1 MTRSPI
7 RVQGNERPLL
17 DIFSAGRAG
26 PPSRLHF
33 SRAQIE
39 QIARTVRRTPEVM
52 VKVTGGGGSSG
63 AVSAH
68 FGYISRHGELEIETD
83 EGERIPKEEQ
93 KEFLED
99 WHLELTA
106 GQYRAGRDGKQE
118 ARKVKLVHKIVLSM
132 PAPTPPEKVLAAA
145 RMFARE
151 KFALQHRYAMV
162 LHTDQAHPHVHMVV
176 KAEGEHGRRLHVDK
190 ETLREWREDFARM
203 MREQGVAANA
213 TPRVAR
219 GQSRHATKDSICRA
233 QRRGAST
240 ALRDRVAS
248 VVKEL
253 KETGTIRDSGRRKL
267 VETRKAVVDGWM
279 RAADVLDRQGEIS
292 LAGDVRYFAKQLP
305 PILTDRERI
314 AAGILS
320 AFSRRRAASRME
332 KGARSG
338 VRQDV
343 RGLDS
348 I

>member
-1 MTRSPI
+1 MTRRPI
-7 RVQGNERPLL
+7 RVQGSGRPLL

-26 PPSRLHF
+26 AQSRLHF

-39 QIARTVRRTPEVM
+39 QIARTVRQTPEVM
-52 VKVTGGGGSSG
+52 VKVTGGGASSG

-83 EGERIPKEEQ
+83 EGERIPKEAQ

-145 RMFARE
+145 RTFARE
-151 KFALQHRYAMV
+151 KFAVQHRYALV

-176 KAEGEHGRRLHVDK
+176 KAEGEDGRRLHIDK
-190 ETLREWREDFARM
+190 EMLREWREDFARM

-219 GQSRHATKDSICRA
+219 GRNKGSTKDPIYRA
-233 QRRGAST
+233 ERRGDST
-240 ALRDRVAS
+240 ALRHRAAS
-248 VVKEL
+248 VAKEL
-253 KETGTIRDSGRRKL
+253 ISTGTVNDPRRKKL
-267 VETRKAVVDGWM
+267 MGTRKAVVDAWM
-279 RAADVLDRQGEIS
+279 RAADVLDQQGEIS
-292 LAGDVRYFAKQLP
+292 LAGDVRYFAKHLP
-305 PILTDRERI
+305 PVLTDRERV
-314 AAGILS
+314 ASEILS
-320 AFSRRRAASRME
+320 HIDRHRAVSAAE
-332 KGARSG
+332 KVHVQRCDV
-338 VRQDV
+338 VR
-343 RGLDS
+343 
-348 I
+348 

>member
-1 MTRSPI
+1 MTRRPF
-7 RVQGNERPLL
+7 RLPGNGQPLL
-17 DIFSAGRAG
+17 DIFSVGRAG
-26 PPSRLHF
+26 PQSRLHF

-52 VKVTGGGGSSG
+52 VKVTGGGTSGG

-106 GQYRAGRDGKQE
+106 GQYRAGRDGKQD

-145 RMFARE
+145 RTFARE
-151 KFALQHRYAMV
+151 KFGAQHRYAMV

-176 KAEGEHGRRLHVDK
+176 KAEGEHGRRLHIDK
-190 ETLREWREDFARM
+190 EMLREWREDFARL

-219 GQSRHATKDSICRA
+219 GRNKGSPKDPIYRA

-240 ALRDRVAS
+240 ALRENVAS
-248 VVKEL
+248 VVREL
-253 KETGTIRDSGRRKL
+253 NETGTVRDLGRTKL
-267 VETRKAVVDGWM
+267 LETRKAVIASWM
-279 RAADVLDRQGEIS
+279 QAADILDRQGEVS
-292 LAGDVRYFAKQLP
+292 LAGDVRHFVKHFP
-305 PILTDRERI
+305 TVLTDRQRL

-320 AFSRRRAASRME
+320 QLEMRAPSGGRDRAAE
-332 KGARSG
+332 
-338 VRQDV
+338 
-343 RGLDS
+343 RGMTR
-348 I
+348 

>member
-1 MTRSPI
+1 MTRRPF
-7 RVQGNERPLL
+7 RVPGSDRPLL
-17 DIFSAGRAG
+17 DIFSVGRAG
-26 PPSRLHF
+26 PQSRLHY
-33 SRAQIE
+33 SQAQID

-52 VKVTGGGGSSG
+52 VKVTGGGTSGG

-106 GQYRAGRDGKQE
+106 GQYRAGRDGRQE
-118 ARKVKLVHKIVLSM
+118 ARRLKLVHKIVLSM

-145 RMFARE
+145 RTFARE

-176 KAEGEHGRRLHVDK
+176 KAEGEHGQRLHIDK
-190 ETLREWREDFARM
+190 EMLREWREDFARM

-219 GQSRHATKDSICRA
+219 GRNKGSTKDPIYRA

-240 ALRDRVAS
+240 ALRSQVTS
-248 VVKEL
+248 VVDEL
-253 KETGTIRDSGRRKL
+253 KRTGTVHDPRRKKL
-267 VETRKAVVDGWM
+267 VETRRAIVQGWM
-279 RAADVLDRQGEIS
+279 QAADLLDRQGEVS
-292 LAGDVRYFAKQLP
+292 LAGDVRYFAKHLP
-305 PILTDRERI
+305 PVLTERERI

-320 AFSRRRAASRME
+320 QVDRRRESEQGRAPNHDLTR
-332 KGARSG
+332 
-338 VRQDV
+338 
-343 RGLDS
+343 
-348 I
+348 

>member
-1 MTRSPI
+1 MTRRPI
-7 RVQGNERPLL
+7 RVQGSGRPLL

-26 PPSRLHF
+26 TQPRLHF

-52 VKVTGGGGSSG
+52 VKVTGGGASSG
-63 AVSAH
+63 TVSAH

-83 EGERIPKEEQ
+83 EGERIPKESQ

-106 GQYRAGRDGKQE
+106 GQYRAPRDGKQE

-145 RMFARE
+145 RTFARE

-176 KAEGEHGRRLHVDK
+176 KAEGADGRRLHIDK
-190 ETLREWREDFARM
+190 EMLGEWREDFARM

-219 GQSRHATKDSICRA
+219 GRNKGSTRDPIYRA
-233 QRRGAST
+233 QRRGASS
-240 ALRDRVAS
+240 ALRSQVDSITR
-248 VVKEL
+248 EL
-253 KETGTIRDSGRRKL
+253 RETGTICDPHRKRL
-267 VETRKAVVDGWM
+267 VETRKAVVNGWM
-279 RAADVLDRQGEIS
+279 QTADMLDRQGEIG
-292 LAGDVRYFAKQLP
+292 LAGDDRYFAKHLP
-305 PILTDRERI
+305 PVLTGRERT
-314 AAGILS
+314 AAGLLS
-320 AFSRRRAASRME
+320 HLSKQRAAALTGKAGEVKDDLTR
-332 KGARSG
+332 
-338 VRQDV
+338 
-343 RGLDS
+343 
-348 I
+348 

>member
-1 MTRSPI
+1 MTRRPI
-7 RVQGNERPLL
+7 RVQGSERRLL
-17 DIFSAGRAG
+17 DIFSAARAG
-26 PPSRLHF
+26 TQSRLHF

-52 VKVTGGGGSSG
+52 VKVTGGGASSG

-83 EGERIPKEEQ
+83 EGERIPKEDQ

-145 RMFARE
+145 RIFARE
-151 KFALQHRYAMV
+151 KFAVQHRYALV

-176 KAEGEHGRRLHVDK
+176 KAEGEDGRRLHVDK

-219 GQSRHATKDSICRA
+219 GRNKGAMKDPIYRA

-240 ALRDRVAS
+240 ALRKQAAS
-248 VVKEL
+248 IAREL
-253 KETGTIRDSGRRKL
+253 KETGTIRDPNRKKL
-267 VETRKAVVDGWM
+267 VETRNAVVDGWM
-279 RAADVLDRQGEIS
+279 QAAETLDHQGEVS
-292 LAGDVRYFAKQLP
+292 LAGDVRYFAKHLP
-305 PILTDRERI
+305 PVLTDRERI
-314 AAGILS
+314 AASILRDAAKRHATS
-320 AFSRRRAASRME
+320 PTQKLRAAEYDRT
-332 KGARSG
+332 R
-338 VRQDV
+338 
-343 RGLDS
+343 
-348 I
+348 

>member
-1 MTRSPI
+1 MTRRPV
-7 RVQGNERPLL
+7 RVQGSSRPLL

-26 PPSRLHF
+26 TQPRLHF

-52 VKVTGGGGSSG
+52 VKVTGGGASSG

-83 EGERIPKEEQ
+83 EGERIPKESQ

-106 GQYRAGRDGKQE
+106 GQYRAPRDGKQE

-145 RMFARE
+145 RTFARE
-151 KFALQHRYAMV
+151 KFAVQHL

-176 KAEGEHGRRLHVDK
+176 KAEGEDGRRLHVDK
-190 ETLREWREDFARM
+190 EMLREWREDFARM

-219 GQSRHATKDSICRA
+219 GRNKGATNDPIYRA

-240 ALRDRVAS
+240 AFRSQVMSVAD
-248 VVKEL
+248 EL
-253 KETGTIRDSGRRKL
+253 KGTGTVRDPSRRKL
-267 VETRKAVVDGWM
+267 VETRKTIVNGWM
-279 RAADVLDRQGEIS
+279 QAADILDRQGEIS
-292 LAGDVRYFAKQLP
+292 LAGNVRHFARSLP
-305 PILTDRERI
+305 PVLTDRERI
-314 AAGILS
+314 AAGILRQID
-320 AFSRRRAASRME
+320 RRRAAAPVE
-332 KGARSG
+332 KERVGGDDLAR
-338 VRQDV
+338 
-343 RGLDS
+343 
-348 I
+348 

>member
-1 MTRSPI
+1 MTRRPI
-7 RVQGNERPLL
+7 RIHGNDRPLL
-17 DIFSAGRAG
+17 DILSAGRAG
-26 PPSRLHF
+26 PQSRLRF
-33 SRAQIE
+33 SDAQIE

-52 VKVTGGGGSSG
+52 VKVTGGGTSAG

-68 FGYISRHGELEIETD
+68 YAYISRHGELEIETD
-83 EGERIPKEEQ
+83 EGERIPKEAQ

-145 RMFARE
+145 RTFARE

-162 LHTDQAHPHVHMVV
+162 LHTDQPHPHVHMVV
-176 KAEGEHGRRLHVDK
+176 KAEGEHGRRLHIDK
-190 ETLREWREDFARM
+190 EMLREWREDFARM

-219 GQSRHATKDSICRA
+219 GRNNGATKDPIYRA

-240 ALRDRVAS
+240 ALRDNVAS
-248 VVKEL
+248 VVEEL
-253 KETGTIRDSGRRKL
+253 TRTGTVRDPGRKKL
-267 VETRKAVVDGWM
+267 METRQAVVDNWM

-292 LAGDVRYFAKQLP
+292 LAGDVRYFVKHLP
-305 PILTDRERI
+305 PVLTERERI
-314 AAGILS
+314 ATGIIARLHANRAGKDDL
-320 AFSRRRAASRME
+320 AVTRAANQE
-332 KGARSG
+332 L
-338 VRQDV
+338 VR
-343 RGLDS
+343 
-348 I
+348 